1 MATDLS
7 KTLVI
12 GISSRALFDLET
24 ENEIFEE
31 QGLEAYRAYQIEHE
45 DQTPPLGTAF
55 HLVEGILKLNDYCK
69 PGDPPFVEVVILSR
83 NDAGMGIR
91 IFNAIRQ
98 HGLDKKI
105 IRAAFVSGAS
115 LADYL
120 EAFSVGLFL
129 SKSQTDVQ
137 RAVDAGFAAAH
148 IQEPPDGFEPDRDK
162 IRLAFDGDAV
172 IFSDESERI
181 YKEQGMEAFIEH
193 ENANARKDLPEG
205 PFGKLLKTL
214 ARLQKRLPVQ
224 ERPVRIALVTARN
237 APTHERVIRTLRAWN
252 VDIDEA
258 FFMGGWEKE
267 PVLKAF
273 RAHIF
278 FDDQKRHIEP
288 ASRTVPSGQVP
299 YIGGGG
305 HEDAA
310 A

>member
-1 MATDLS
+1 MKIDPAN
-7 KTLVI
+7 TLVI
-12 GISSRALFDLET
+12 GISSRSLFDLEE
-24 ENEIFEE
+24 ENRIFLEE
-31 QGLEAYRAYQIEHE
+31 GLEAYRAYQIEHE
-45 DQTPPLGTAF
+45 DQPPQLGTAF
-55 HLVEGILKLNDYCK
+55 HLVQSILKLNDYCQ

-91 IFNAIRQ
+91 IFNGIK
-98 HGLDKKI
+98 HYELDRKI
-105 IRAAFVSGAS
+105 TRAAFVSGAPLS
-115 LADYL
+115 DYL

-129 SKSQTDVQ
+129 SKYDKDVQ

-148 IQEPPDGFEPDRDK
+148 IQEPPDGFEPDQDK

-181 YKEQGMEAFIEH
+181 YKEHGMEAFIEH
-193 ENANARKDLPEG
+193 ETANARKDLPEG

-214 ARLQKRLPVQ
+214 ARLQARLPAE

-258 FFMGGWEKE
+258 FFMGGWDKE

-278 FDDQKRHIEP
+278 FDDQRRHIDT

-299 YIGGGG
+299 YKGGG
-305 HEDAA
+305 ENDAA